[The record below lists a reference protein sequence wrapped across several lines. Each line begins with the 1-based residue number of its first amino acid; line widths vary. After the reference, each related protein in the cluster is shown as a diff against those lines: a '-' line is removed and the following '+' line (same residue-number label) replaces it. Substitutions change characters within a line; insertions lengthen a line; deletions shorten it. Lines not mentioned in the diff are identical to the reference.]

1 MISTVGMT
9 VASQNQLD
17 CWLEGSVL
25 GRGHEG
31 QTFMRPGHSKVSWN
45 RYCVTYILLFIFT

>member
-25 GRGHEG
+25 GRRHEG

-45 RYCVTYILLFIFT
+45 RYCVTYIL

>member
-25 GRGHEG
+25 GRRTDLHAS
-31 QTFMRPGHSKVSWN
+31 RPFQGVME
-45 RYCVTYILLFIFT
+45 